1 MTAKHL
7 IIVGGGILGGQHALL
22 ALDLGFRVTV
32 VERDPAPVSASV
44 RNFGLIWLSGRRPGP
59 ELELARRSRTRWEQ
73 LGARFPELGFRP
85 AGSLTVART
94 VEEVAV
100 LEAYV
105 AVAPDRGLDV
115 ELLDPDGMARIAPA
129 VRGDGLAGV
138 LCRDDAIVEPRRA
151 APAILDA
158 VEAHERARVLRGHLV
173 HEVELTPSG
182 VRVHST
188 AGVLEGDAVVGCP
201 GAEHG
206 GPFSDLLAGAPLER
220 CRLEMLETEPLLGGG
235 LPLALADGDSLR
247 YYPGFA
253 ELPEAAALPPAEPI
267 VARERIQLLVAPR
280 LDGSLTVGDSHRYDE
295 PFPFDLDEHVADHWL
310 CRIEQLLG
318 VQAPRVRRRWWGV
331 YSRHTGPGPYLRVS
345 PDPRLHV
352 VTGIAGMGMT
362 ASAGVALDTME
373 LIS

>member
-1 MTAKHL
+1 MTTKHL

-138 LCRDDAIVEPRRA
+138 SSSTSSPR
-151 APAILDA
+151 
-158 VEAHERARVLRGHLV
+158 
-173 HEVELTPSG
+173 SG
-182 VRVHST
+182 AT
-188 AGVLEGDAVVGCP
+188 A
-201 GAEHG
+201 
-206 GPFSDLLAGAPLER
+206 
-220 CRLEMLETEPLLGGG
+220 T
-235 LPLALADGDSLR
+235 
-247 YYPGFA
+247 
-253 ELPEAAALPPAEPI
+253 
-267 VARERIQLLVAPR
+267 
-280 LDGSLTVGDSHRYDE
+280 
-295 PFPFDLDEHVADHWL
+295 
-310 CRIEQLLG
+310 
-318 VQAPRVRRRWWGV
+318 
-331 YSRHTGPGPYLRVS
+331 
-345 PDPRLHV
+345 
-352 VTGIAGMGMT
+352 
-362 ASAGVALDTME
+362 
-373 LIS
+373 

>member
-1 MTAKHL
+1 VSTKHL
-7 IIVGGGILGGQHALL
+7 IVVGGGILGAQHALL
-22 ALDLGFRVTV
+22 ALDLGHRVTV
-32 VERDPAPVSASV
+32 VERDPVPVSASV
-44 RNFGLIWLSGRRPGP
+44 RNFGLVWLSGRRPGP
-59 ELELARRSRTRWEQ
+59 EMELARRSRSRWEQ
-73 LGARFPELGFRP
+73 LGARIPELGFRP

-94 VEEVAV
+94 PEEVAV

-105 AVAPDRGLDV
+105 DAAPDRGLDV
-115 ELLDPDGMARIAPA
+115 QLLDPDGMARIAPA

-151 APAILDA
+151 APAILDH

-173 HEVELTPSG
+173 HEVDLTASG
-182 VRVHST
+182 VRVRGT
-188 AGVLEGDAVVGCP
+188 AGVLEGDAVIGCP
-201 GAEHG
+201 GAEHA
-206 GPFSDLLAGAPLER
+206 GPFAHLLEDAPLER

-247 YYPGFA
+247 YYPGFS

-280 LDGSLTVGDSHRYDE
+280 LDGALTVGDSHRYDE
-295 PFPFDLDEHVADHWL
+295 PFPFDLDEDVADHWL
-310 CRIEQLLG
+310 RRMEQILG
-318 VQAPRVRRRWWGV
+318 VRPPRVRRRWWGV

-345 PDPRLHV
+345 PDPRIHV

-373 LIS
+373 LIA